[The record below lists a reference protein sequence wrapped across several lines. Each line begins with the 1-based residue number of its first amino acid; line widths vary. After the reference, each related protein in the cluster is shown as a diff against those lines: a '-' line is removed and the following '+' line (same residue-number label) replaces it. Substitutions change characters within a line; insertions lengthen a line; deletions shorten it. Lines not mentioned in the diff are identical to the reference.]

1 MATPQ
6 ELYDETKTRLDL
18 NIAKVQILQ
27 KEIDQKVNE
36 KNQLMQP
43 IIEDQGAL
51 KQFAKLPDVNTE
63 AVETVES
70 K

>member
-6 ELYDETKTRLDL
+6 EVYDETKTRLDL
-18 NIAKVQILQ
+18 NIAKAQMLER
-27 KEIDQKVNE
+27 EIQAKVAE

-43 IIEDQGAL
+43 IMEDQGAL
-51 KQFAKLPDVNTE
+51 KQLEKLSDV
-63 AVETVES
+63 VQPVES

>member
-18 NIAKVQILQ
+18 NIAKAQMLER
-27 KEIDQKVNE
+27 EIQEKVAE

-43 IIEDQGAL
+43 IMEDQGAL
-51 KQFAKLPDVNTE
+51 KQFEKLSDV
-63 AVETVES
+63 VQPVES

>member
-18 NIAKVQILQ
+18 NIAKAQMLQ
-27 KEIDQKVNE
+27 KEIDQKVLE

-43 IIEDQGAL
+43 IMEDQGAL
-51 KQFAKLPDVNTE
+51 KQLEKLSDV
-63 AVETVES
+63 VQPVES

>member
-18 NIAKVQILQ
+18 NIAKLQMLQ
-27 KEIDQKVNE
+27 KDIQE
-36 KNQLMQP
+36 KQAEAQQLMQP
-43 IIEDQGAL
+43 IMEDHGAL
-51 KQFAKLPDVNTE
+51 KQLEKLSDV
-63 AVETVES
+63 VQPVES